1 LGDDSGGAGT
11 PPKTALTVFGC
22 APKIPVDLNP
32 RTVAASAAV
41 VPPFA
46 GPPRIALTVAAAAS
60 LSRSRA
66 AYRSLR
72 SRRSAPT
79 GIIALGSGASGVIV
93 ALLADVAM
101 LEADDAAFASGASS
115 PSFALHQN
123 RCPSLQAVL
132 WHSLPQYF
140 AFRHRRHLANSRGYS
155 SQRPQS
161 TTGASK
167 SVTCIARKEKK
178 NPTISTLSNT
188 APAVILPARI
198 THDYARPVLDFL
210 RKLRR
215 GVW

>member
-1 LGDDSGGAGT
+1 MAPRGFALAAVRRSSAIALVRVDSTGGATGTAAEARSRLGPAAGVSLAAGT

-22 APKIPVDLNP
+22 APRIPADLNP

-41 VPPFA
+41 VPPTT
-46 GPPRIALTVAAAAS
+46 ALAVAAAS

-79 GIIALGSGASGVIV
+79 GTGAFESGASGMIV
-93 ALLADVAM
+93 ALLAEVAM
-101 LEADDAAFASGASS
+101 VEAVDGAAASGASS

-161 TTGASK
+161 TEG
-167 SVTCIARKEKK
+167 KE
-178 NPTISTLSNT
+178 ISTRFT
-188 APAVILPARI
+188 GG
-198 THDYARPVLDFL
+198 
-210 RKLRR
+210 K
-215 GVW
+215 